1 MNVRTTLLAALS
13 VLSLSPA
20 APAWDRGEAT
30 TFARLPSPTR
40 NPEGIALDKK
50 TGDVY
55 VADFDVFR
63 QSGVGQVIVFN
74 REGKLLRVLN
84 VKGSSTAL
92 LGLDFH
98 PDTHALLVIDFG
110 NQRVLDVDPRT
121 GDSTIFATVDSPA
134 GASGLNALTFDRPTG
149 NVYIS
154 DSFRGSIWKTSSK
167 GGAAVRWV
175 EDDKLKPQGVP
186 PFGANGLAFN
196 RAQDALFVA
205 NTANDTIVR
214 VAVKNGAAGNV
225 YISDSFQ
232 GVIWKT
238 AAAGGPATSWASSH
252 LLATTGKPPF
262 GANGIAFNTDQS
274 AMFVANTGNDTI
286 LKIPAAGGVETATEF
301 TNSINGADG
310 LAIDEQDN
318 IWVCANQSDE
328 IVVVDKTGKAI
339 AKLGDFD
346 GVGERG
352 EPRGFLFPA
361 SLVFSGEFVLVTNL
375 SLDTT
380 GFGFQ
385 TVDTQWTQQVK
396 THTVSRIKRRIPPVH
411 ED

>member
-1 MNVRTTLLAALS
+1 MNVRTLSLAALS
-13 VLSLSPA
+13 VLFLAPA
-20 APAWDRGEAT
+20 ARAWDRGEAT

-40 NPEGIALDKK
+40 NPEGIALDKS

-55 VADFDVFR
+55 VADFDVGR
-63 QSGVGQVIVFN
+63 PKGVGQVVVFN

-84 VKGSSTAL
+84 VTGSSTAL

-98 PDTHALLVIDFG
+98 PTTHALLVIDFG
-110 NQRVLDVDPRT
+110 NQQVLEVNRLT
-121 GDSTIFATVDSPA
+121 GQSKVFATVSSKA
-134 GASGLNALTFDRPTG
+134 GASGLNALTFDAQG

-154 DSFRGSIWKTSSK
+154 DSFLGIIWKTGP
-167 GGAAVRWV
+167 GGGKADPWV
-175 EDDKLKPQGVP
+175 EDDTLKPQGVP

-196 RAQDALFVA
+196 KARNALFVA
-205 NTANDTIVR
+205 NTANDSIVR
-214 VAVKNGAAGNV
+214 IAVQ
-225 YISDSFQ
+225 S
-232 GVIWKT
+232 GV
-238 AAAGGPATSWASSH
+238 P
-252 LLATTGKPPF
+252 GK
-262 GANGIAFNTDQS
+262 
-274 AMFVANTGNDTI
+274 
-286 LKIPAAGGVETATEF
+286 VEVL

-310 LAIDEQDN
+310 LAIDEVDN

-328 IVVVDKTGKAI
+328 IVVVDPTGKAI

-346 GVGERG
+346 GIGERG

-375 SLDTT
+375 SLDTS

-385 TVDTQWTQQVK
+385 TVDTQWTKQVN
-396 THTVSRIKRRIPPVH
+396 THTVAKIKRRIPPVH

>member
-13 VLSLSPA
+13 VFSLSPA

-40 NPEGIALDKK
+40 NPEGIALDRN

-74 REGKLLRVLN
+74 REGKLLRVVN
-84 VKGSSTAL
+84 VKSSSPAL

-121 GDSTIFATVDSPA
+121 GDSTVFATVDSPA
-134 GASGLNALTFDRPTG
+134 GASGLNALTFDRPSG

-154 DSFRGSIWKTSSK
+154 DSFRGIVWKTSSR
-167 GGAAVRWV
+167 GGAAARWV

-214 VAVKNGAAGNV
+214 VAVKNGAAG
-225 YISDSFQ
+225 
-232 GVIWKT
+232 K
-238 AAAGGPATSWASSH
+238 
-252 LLATTGKPPF
+252 
-262 GANGIAFNTDQS
+262 
-274 AMFVANTGNDTI
+274 
-286 LKIPAAGGVETATEF
+286 VEVF

-346 GVGERG
+346 GIGERG

-385 TVDTQWTQQVK
+385 TVDTQWTRQVK
-396 THTVSRIKRRIPPVH
+396 THTVAKIKRRLPPVH
-411 ED
+411 DD